1 MERRDTLEQA
11 TPNRPAESDWFKYQL
26 KHQDGS
32 SKARRGEFVTPHGAV
47 QTPAFMPVGT
57 QGTVKGLEIGMVRET
72 GAEMIL
78 GNTYH
83 LSLRPGDDV
92 VADLGGLHKFM
103 NWQGPILTDSGG
115 FQIFSLAQMRK
126 ITEKEAVF
134 QSHIDGRKIHLSP
147 ERSIEIQENLGSDI
161 AMVLD
166 HVVELPNETKVIREA
181 MDRSIRWAKRC
192 HDAATRKDQA
202 QFAIVQGG
210 LDEGLRVEC
219 AERLGDLEFPGYAIG
234 GLSVGEPPPEM
245 YRILDA
251 TCPALPA
258 EKPRY
263 LMGVG
268 RPEDLLEGI
277 RRGVDL
283 FDCVMPTRNGRNALA
298 FTDQG
303 TVRLRNA
310 KYQRDS
316 TPLDPKSVPQVAGLS
331 RAYFRHLFMAKEM
344 LGPILLS
351 LHNVA
356 YYQRLM
362 REARAAIEED
372 RFESYYEE
380 KMRGWSSGG

>member
-1 MERRDTLEQA
+1 MELRDTLEQSSFD
-11 TPNRPAESDWFKYQL
+11 RPAEGDWFQYRL
-26 KHQDGS
+26 KHEDTT
-32 SKARRGEFVTPHGAV
+32 SKARRGEFVTPHGVV

-57 QGTVKGLEIGMVRET
+57 QGTVKGLEIGMVRQT

-92 VADLGGLHKFM
+92 VAELGGLHKFM
-103 NWQGPILTDSGG
+103 DWHGPILTDSGG

-126 ITEKEAVF
+126 ITEKEAIF

-147 ERSIEIQENLGSDI
+147 ERSIEIQEHLGSDI

-192 HDAATRKDQA
+192 QDAATRKDQA

-219 AERLGDLEFPGYAIG
+219 AERLAELEFPGYAIG

-245 YRILDA
+245 YRILDV
-251 TCPALPA
+251 TCPALPIG
-258 EKPRY
+258 KPRY

-298 FTDQG
+298 FTDEG

-356 YYQRLM
+356 YYQRVM
-362 REARAAIEED
+362 REARQAIEED
-372 RFESYYEE
+372 RFESYYEQ
-380 KMRGWSSGG
+380 KMAGWASGG